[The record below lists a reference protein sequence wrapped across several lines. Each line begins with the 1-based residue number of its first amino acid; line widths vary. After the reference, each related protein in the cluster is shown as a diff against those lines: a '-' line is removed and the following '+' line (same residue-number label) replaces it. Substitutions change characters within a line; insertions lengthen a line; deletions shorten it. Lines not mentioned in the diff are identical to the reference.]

1 MIPTRLRN
9 LPGIGVD
16 QMGDEADAAADSEIL
31 RLENLDTD
39 LRPPSVA
46 LTATRHAIEEDAAN
60 SYLPFRGSEAL
71 RQQAAARVSRQSG
84 HNYDWRQC
92 CVVTAGG
99 LNGILDVL
107 LALVDNDDIVLLT
120 DPIYV
125 GLLNRVRLAGG
136 VPQLV
141 PYQPAREGWRLD
153 VDALRAAGQSRLRA
167 VLMANPSM
175 PSGAVLNQEE
185 WECVAE
191 LCCQTGAS
199 LIYDAA
205 LEQILYDGEIPFHPA
220 SLPGMAERTITVGTV
235 SKEFRM
241 IGWRVGWVVGPPE
254 VIQAVSLVHIANT
267 VTPVGIAQSAAAAAL
282 AANDAEV
289 KAAVVEWQRRRDLML
304 HELEGLLVFKPG
316 GGWCLL
322 LDVSQLGLDS
332 RAASRRLM
340 QSGKIATTPMIHW
353 GSERSNHYVRFVFSN
368 EPCERLR
375 GMGVRVRSA
384 LG

>member
-1 MIPTRLRN
+1 ML
-9 LPGIGVD
+9 
-16 QMGDEADAAADSEIL
+16 
-31 RLENLDTD
+31 
-39 LRPPSVA
+39 
-46 LTATRHAIEEDAAN
+46 
-60 SYLPFRGSEAL
+60 
-71 RQQAAARVSRQSG
+71 
-84 HNYDWRQC
+84 
-92 CVVTAGG
+92 
-99 LNGILDVL
+99 
-107 LALVDNDDIVLLT
+107 
-120 DPIYV
+120 
-125 GLLNRVRLAGG
+125 
-136 VPQLV
+136 
-141 PYQPAREGWRLD
+141 
-153 VDALRAAGQSRLRA
+153 
-167 VLMANPSM
+167 NPSM

-185 WECVAE
+185 WEGVAE

-205 LEQILYDGEIPFHPA
+205 LEQILYDGGMPFHPA
-220 SLPGMAERTITVGTV
+220 SLPGMHERTITIGSV

-254 VIQAVSLVHIANT
+254 VIQAVSRVHIANT

-289 KAAVVEWQRRRDLML
+289 KTAVVEWQRRRDLML
-304 HELEGLLVFKPG
+304 HELEGLLVLKPG

-340 QSGKIATTPMIHW
+340 QSGKIAATPMVHW
-353 GSERSNHYVRFVFSN
+353 GSERSDHYVRFVFSN